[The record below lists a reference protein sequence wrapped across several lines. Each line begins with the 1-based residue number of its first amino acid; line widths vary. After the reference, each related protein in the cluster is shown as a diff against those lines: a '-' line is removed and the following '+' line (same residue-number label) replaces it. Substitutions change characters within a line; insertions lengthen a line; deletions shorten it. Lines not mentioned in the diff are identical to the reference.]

1 MAGCGA
7 KGARRGRPSA
17 PLARAFGPIAC
28 HSANFLHAGA
38 ATVGQL
44 GEQRAQLQEV
54 HLTVA
59 GFVETLGQA
68 GREAKKLDSTFS
80 LPYSTTILHST
91 VLTTTTGGT

>member
-1 MAGCGA
+1 MPKAPAVAGCGA

-17 PLARAFGPIAC
+17 PLALAFGPIAC

-68 GREAKKLDSTFS
+68 GREAKEYL
-80 LPYSTTILHST
+80 LR
-91 VLTTTTGGT
+91 